1 MQFIAVN
8 MFLFSPDGEFPSS
21 SAETERKFNP
31 ASSAATSKS
40 SVNYKYEEIANCLYS
55 FGN

>member
-1 MQFIAVN
+1 MN

-21 SAETERKFNP
+21 SAEIERKFNP
-31 ASSAATSKS
+31 AYFAATSKS
-40 SVNYKYEEIANCLYS
+40 SVNYKYEERANCLYR